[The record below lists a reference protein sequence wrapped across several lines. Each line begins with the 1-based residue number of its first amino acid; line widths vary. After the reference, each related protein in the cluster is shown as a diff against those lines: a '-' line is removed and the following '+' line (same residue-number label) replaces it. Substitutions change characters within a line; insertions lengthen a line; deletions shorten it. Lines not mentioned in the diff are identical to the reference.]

1 MIILGDIA
9 VPNVKLARNLEEI
22 FRTNG
27 EIFKNQRVVLNLE
40 GLIADNQ
47 TLKTE
52 TPVLFNHSELFDAF
66 KKYSCGPV
74 ALLANNHT
82 LDLPEQFEPS
92 VCFMQKEG
100 IPFTGAGKTVEEA
113 VKPAVFSEK
122 GRDVYLFNY
131 CWDFLLYHQKNPSA
145 GIHVAEIEELKILE
159 QISECRA
166 SNPDASIVVCFH
178 WSLDLEIL
186 PYPMYRR
193 FSKALIDAGA
203 NVVTG
208 CHSHC
213 VQGGEKYKDGYII
226 YGLGNFYIPWN
237 EYANGN
243 LRFPEFSK
251 TTVAL
256 EWDPEKNSA
265 TCHWFEYRED
275 DKSLMLKNSEP
286 FEDSLMLAEYS
297 PYNGMTDKEYESYF
311 KHHRRKSF
319 LIPVFKDHKNVFIN
333 KFLTYL
339 LKIRARI
346 ARKLAEI
353 NLIKWQS

>member
-9 VPNVKLARNLEEI
+9 VPNERMARNLGGT
-22 FRTNG
+22 FHSNR
-27 EIFKNQRVVLNLE
+27 EIFKDQRVVLNLE
-40 GLIADNQ
+40 GLIADSQ
-47 TLKTE
+47 TSKTE
-52 TPVLFNHSELFDAF
+52 TPVLFNHSVLFSLL
-66 KKYSCGPV
+66 KKHSHGPV

-82 LDLPEQFEPS
+82 LDLPERFEAS
-92 VCFMQKEG
+92 ASLMHKEG
-100 IPFTGAGKTVEEA
+100 IPFAGAGKTEEEA
-113 VKPAVFSEK
+113 VKPAVFSEE

-159 QISECRA
+159 QIAECRF
-166 SNPDASIVVCFH
+166 SHPDASIVVCFH

-186 PYPMYRR
+186 PYPMYRV

-203 NVVTG
+203 NVVAG

-226 YGLGNFYIPWN
+226 YGLGNFYIPWD
-237 EYANGN
+237 EYANGK

-251 TTVAL
+251 TTMAL
-256 EWDPEKNSA
+256 EWDTVMNVA
-265 TCHWFEYRED
+265 ICHWFEYCED
-275 DKSLMLKNSEP
+275 DKSLLLKNSEP
-286 FEDSLMLAEYS
+286 FEDSSILAEYS
-297 PYNGMTDKEYESYF
+297 PFKGMTDKEYESYF
-311 KHHRRKSF
+311 KENRRKSF
-319 LIPVFKDHKNVFIN
+319 LIPVFKNHENVRMN
-333 KFLTYL
+333 KFLTFL
-339 LKIRARI
+339 LKSRAKT